1 MKHSVWSVVL
11 AAGMGRRLSPVTGG
25 VPKQFWRPAGSASL
39 LDETLV
45 RLRPVSD
52 AARTIIVVDDT
63 HREHVTA
70 RAQYRDRA
78 RILFQPTDRGTAAGV
93 LFGLVPVL
101 AADPNAI
108 VVLTP
113 SDHGVGD
120 ASAFVRG
127 IAEAI
132 GCVKASGG
140 IVLLGVEPSA
150 ASDDL
155 GWITLRPEKRPGG
168 IQPVNGFVEKPH
180 ATTARRLLASGAV
193 WNTMVLVARVKDLV
207 TLSET
212 HLPEITA
219 MFLRAVPIPAAEHA
233 AFFRGLYSVLPSSDF
248 SRHVLAPARDLLAYT
263 WPASMGWSDLG
274 TPERLRAWL
283 QATLRPQEVGATQAR
298 RIVTGRHQADPVGT
312 PRLVPNMHLSS

>member
-25 VPKQFWRPAGSASL
+25 VPKQFWRPTGSASL

-45 RLRPVSD
+45 RLGPVSD

-63 HREHVTA
+63 HREHVSV
-70 RAQYRDRA
+70 RSQYLSRGRV
-78 RILFQPTDRGTAAGV
+78 LFQPTDRGTAAGV
-93 LFGLVPVL
+93 LFGLVPVF
-101 AADPNAI
+101 AADPDAI

-113 SDHGVGD
+113 SDHGIGNATVF
-120 ASAFVRG
+120 AQG
-127 IAEAI
+127 ISEAI
-132 GCVKASGG
+132 SHVKAAEG

-155 GWITLRPEKRPGG
+155 GWITLASKSRPGG

-180 ATTARRLLASGAV
+180 PATARRLLASGAV
-193 WNTMVLVARVKDLV
+193 WNTMVLVAHVKDLV
-207 TLSET
+207 ALSET

-219 MFLRAVPIPAAEHA
+219 TFLRAVPIPASEHA
-233 AFFRGLYSVLPSSDF
+233 AFFRGVYSVLPSSDF

-274 TPERLRAWL
+274 TPKRLAAWL
-283 QATLRPQEVGATQAR
+283 QATSPAQDGTSTSAR
-298 RIVTGRHQADPVGT
+298 RTVNDRPHADPPGRS
-312 PRLVPNMHLSS
+312 RLAPNMQLSS